1 MESIVYWVLL
11 HNALNYRGNNVK
23 ALLGYFKDA
32 RSIYCADDE
41 EIDKCSDI
49 TPSEKER
56 LCSRSLSDA
65 QKIVR
70 RCKGINCRILP
81 ICDEKYPDKLRK
93 IDDPPAVIFV
103 KGDISHIDE
112 PCAAIVGT
120 RNPSLS
126 GKTMAYNCAAELS
139 KNGIHII
146 SGCADGIDT
155 QAHKGALQTGFDTY
169 AVLGGGVNHKYL
181 KKNQLLRTE
190 ISKHGALIS
199 EYPPDIEPTEYTF
212 PLRNRI
218 ISALSDCTI
227 VVEASKISG
236 TMITAEYSIIQK
248 KPIFVLCGD
257 YKRAL
262 SDVADTL
269 IEYGA
274 WVSDKNNGYA
284 DIIKWIKEDD
294 SERKH
299 QDIDI
304 DSIKIFRRNAKQD
317 KKQAELN
324 NVLSFKETVVYKKNL
339 RDMYILGLID
349 KVFSSD
355 TDPKDIEIDNNN
367 EYKESKPYVGKEK
380 KINKR
385 NKIVI
390 SETADEPL
398 FSASEHND
406 KKDDINMLNITEKT
420 VKNDKKQAKNN
431 DFSAD
436 MLTENAR
443 AVYDTISDTP
453 IFTDQIISAAGM
465 SISDVMSSLTELELY
480 GFIVPLPNGKYV
492 RK

>member
-1 MESIVYWVLL
+1 MESIVYWVWL

-257 YKRAL
+257 YKR
-262 SDVADTL
+262 DNYPV
-269 IEYGA
+269 
-274 WVSDKNNGYA
+274 
-284 DIIKWIKEDD
+284 
-294 SERKH
+294 
-299 QDIDI
+299 DIDI

-355 TDPKDIEIDNNN
+355 TDPKDIEIDTNN